1 MFKDRDNAEL
11 KSLSTKVTLK
21 IRRPYDKFVMAK
33 HRLASL
39 CATGNQERFLTD
51 DTGNRRWLCFRV
63 ANIDNPR
70 TLDDA
75 VVYGIGAIG
84 LIGASLGLVKRFGRR

>member
-1 MFKDRDNAEL
+1 
-11 KSLSTKVTLK
+11 
-21 IRRPYDKFVMAK
+21 MAK

-63 ANIDNPR
+63 ANTANPR
-70 TLDDA
+70 AWAFDYEQLYDP
-75 VVYGIGAIG
+75 
-84 LIGASLGLVKRFGRR
+84 LRNE